1 MMKRDYI
8 MAARKPKKSV
18 EQQHLDYIRARDN
31 ANSVTSI
38 IFWGLLLIGSI
49 ISYFVF

>member
-18 EQQHLDYIRARDN
+18 EQQHLDYVKARNN